1 MLDQQN
7 STKKSLIA
15 RRPSQLPLLDKFEAL
30 SFRLFGRFS
39 PYVLKNVFPNL
50 KNTLEKGRVK
60 IYHETYISMM
70 FFVTFLTVPVS
81 IVAGIA
87 ALTFS
92 FLPILLLV
100 PLPLFVMLGFLVLPM
115 NSASDR
121 SSGLERE
128 IPFAAAYISVMSSG
142 GIAPYS
148 SFKRL
153 TDVDLMPTMRKE
165 ARDIVKDVEIFGV
178 DPLSALE
185 IAAKRTPLDIFK
197 EFLRGYASTVIIG
210 GDIGHYLERK
220 AEDIFKMRA
229 LRVKAAAERLG
240 MLLETFII
248 VMVMMSLC
256 FYILFAVNNI
266 QTGTATT
273 TAAPDISQFSG
284 ILLYTYI
291 FTPMLSC
298 LFVYLAHSMQPK
310 TPVVEMR
317 PYKVFGISCVFAV
330 LTFMLLTN
338 FMGAVELPIFTQLQA
353 MGLDLSIA
361 LSVALIIS
369 TAPAAI
375 VHMRLAKKR
384 ASMEQGVANFLRDL
398 TEVRKT
404 GLSPEKCIESLS
416 KREYGTFT
424 KELRKISSE
433 ISWGIPIK
441 NVMHDFLKRTKSW
454 MVQIVMFLLVE
465 TIDVGG
471 GTVGMIDSLARFN
484 NMTQE
489 VEKEKKMSTRP
500 YIFMPY
506 LASVLL
512 VATTIMMMGLTTG
525 LGVPGMETAPT
536 DNSLM
541 QTVFMTA
548 VIFNS
553 YLIGIVA
560 GKISEE
566 SIGAGF
572 KHAAILVLI
581 SIIAAKLIPQ
591 FVKLG

>member
-1 MLDQQN
+1 M
-7 STKKSLIA
+7 
-15 RRPSQLPLLDKFEAL
+15 PLLEKLEAW

-39 PYVLKNVFPNL
+39 PYLLQKVFPST
-50 KNTLEKGRVK
+50 KTTLEKARVR
-60 IYHETYISMM
+60 IYPETYISLM
-70 FFVTFLTVPVS
+70 FFVAFLTIPFS
-81 IVAGIA
+81 IFFGWVALAFGI
-87 ALTFS
+87 
-92 FLPILLLV
+92 LPLLILV
-100 PLPLFVMLGFLVLPM
+100 PLPLFVMLGFIVVPM
-115 NSASDR
+115 NNASDR
-121 SSGLERE
+121 SISLERE

-142 GIAPYS
+142 GIAPYD

-153 TDVDLMPTMRKE
+153 TTVDLMPAMRKE
-165 ARDIVKDVEIFGV
+165 AQDIAKDVEIFGV
-178 DPLSALE
+178 DPLTALE
-185 IAAKRTPLDIFK
+185 VAAKKTPLDVFK
-197 EFLRGYASTVIIG
+197 EFLSGYASTVIIG

-220 AEDIFKMRA
+220 AEDIFKVRA

-266 QTGTATT
+266 QTTSVAS
-273 TAAPDISQFSG
+273 ANDLSAYSG
-284 ILLYTYI
+284 ILLYTYV
-291 FTPMLSC
+291 FTPMLSVM
-298 LFVYLAHSMQPK
+298 FVYLAHSMQPK
-310 TPVVEMR
+310 TPILDAR
-317 PYKVFGISCVFAV
+317 PYKVFGVSCVVAIVMF
-330 LTFMLLTN
+330 LLMTN
-338 FMGAVELPIFTQLQA
+338 FMGATQLPLFTTLQEW
-353 MGLDLSIA
+353 GLDLTIA
-361 LSVALIIS
+361 LSAALFIS
-369 TAPAAI
+369 VAPAGI
-375 VHMRLAKKR
+375 VHMRLTKTR
-384 ASMEQGVANFLRDL
+384 NSMEQGVNTFLRDL

-416 KREYGTFT
+416 KRDYGAFS

-441 NVMHDFLKRTKSW
+441 KVMNDFLHRTRSW

-471 GTVGMIDSLARFN
+471 GTIAMIDSLSRFN
-484 NMTQE
+484 NMTEE

-500 YIFMPY
+500 YVIMPY
-506 LASVLL
+506 LASILL
-512 VATTIMMMGLTTG
+512 VATTVMMMSLTVG
-525 LGVPGMETAPT
+525 LGAPGAEAAVPK

-566 SIGAGF
+566 SVGAGF

-581 SIIAAKLIPQ
+581 SVIAAKLIPQ